1 MKTRR
6 MFCLILAVLL
16 VFPAVSSF
24 AETSW
29 ANASLPKE
37 RYPEYI
43 EIVPWDELPPANPDQ
58 HHYLLLVIDQKNISA
73 RPDDAY
79 NPSERA
85 GQHKDDWGNTDGI
98 VILTLDTRAKRIMLT
113 SIIRDAIIAK
123 PNSTETQQKHG
134 RINYVYND
142 YGPEALCQVI
152 SEHLGFRIEKY
163 IMFTFFQ
170 VRDIIEDMGGVDVE
184 LTRSE
189 INYLRDGYV
198 INKGQAVSLDG
209 KWDVRANKNA
219 PEGVYHLKSWAAVLL
234 MRIRKDNSEGDLLR
248 TGRARKVLSALADK
262 CRTLTLD
269 QAIDLVNNLSS
280 HANKTNLSAED
291 LVQAAQYA
299 WSLRDQVI
307 EERRVPEDDDVRPI
321 TFANM
326 AAKEINWTAARE
338 KILDYLHYNYLVMDD
353 DDD

>member
-1 MKTRR
+1 
-6 MFCLILAVLL
+6 
-16 VFPAVSSF
+16 
-24 AETSW
+24 
-29 ANASLPKE
+29 
-37 RYPEYI
+37 
-43 EIVPWDELPPANPDQ
+43 
-58 HHYLLLVIDQKNISA
+58 
-73 RPDDAY
+73 
-79 NPSERA
+79 
-85 GQHKDDWGNTDGI
+85 
-98 VILTLDTRAKRIMLT
+98 
-113 SIIRDAIIAK
+113 
-123 PNSTETQQKHG
+123 
-134 RINYVYND
+134 
-142 YGPEALCQVI
+142 
-152 SEHLGFRIEKY
+152 
-163 IMFTFFQ
+163 
-170 VRDIIEDMGGVDVE
+170 MGGVDVE

-326 AAKEINWTAARE
+326 AAKEINWKAARE